1 MMRSDM
7 PKQIMAYRNGGGLPS
22 LATAPGNFSTGGGI
36 GSFVSNAYNKAVDVV
51 KDALG
56 IGSNLNNPPEFV
68 TGNVSGSSSN
78 QMSAKEKF
86 DSNPARQAS
95 VRRKKKKK
103 KKARQAAARQAAAE
117 AAAAA
122 EQEAANVESGIMSLD
137 PNAGANN
144 PDIMNSAITNMVNER
159 DDLSAVEK
167 LEFAQSLAD
176 SYGVSGG
183 TGVQSA
189 IDNLS
194 NIALDPTS
202 GLSDTERVSALTSL
216 GTATGTD
223 YSNLINTLNN
233 QINENN
239 LGSSSPGEDLIDNL
253 GSTNPGEDLIDNLG
267 STNLGDNLGSVTNS
281 TYNPISVPN
290 PVSYATYNPIVPATN
305 ILPSGIMG
313 LPSSNYTFSSY
324 MPETFTPAVNSLVL
338 PPLG

>member
-1 MMRSDM
+1 MRSDM

-56 IGSNLNNPPEFV
+56 FNNKAQLGSDTMGITSSGSLSDAV
-68 TGNVSGSSSN
+68 TGSSPNAGKTS
-78 QMSAKEKF
+78 QQRLSDLKT
-86 DSNPARQAS
+86 AS
-95 VRRKKKKK
+95 DRRKKRRKK
-103 KKARQAAARQAAAE
+103 RRARQAAAE
-117 AAAAA
+117 AAAAAAAAA

-137 PNAGANN
+137 P
-144 PDIMNSAITNMVNER
+144 DIMNSAITNMVNER
-159 DDLSAVEK
+159 DDLSAVQK

-223 YSNLINTLNN
+223 YSGLISTLNN
-233 QINENN
+233 QINETN

-253 GSTNPGEDLIDNLG
+253 GSSNP
-267 STNLGDNLGSVTNS
+267 GDNLGSVTNS
-281 TYNPISVPN
+281 TYNPISVPD

>member
-56 IGSNLNNPPEFV
+56 FNNKAQLGSDTMGITSSGSLSDAV
-68 TGNVSGSSSN
+68 TGSSPNAGKTS
-78 QMSAKEKF
+78 QQRLSDLKT
-86 DSNPARQAS
+86 AS
-95 VRRKKKKK
+95 DRRKKRRKK
-103 KKARQAAARQAAAE
+103 RRARQAAAE
-117 AAAAA
+117 AAAAAAAAA

-137 PNAGANN
+137 P
-144 PDIMNSAITNMVNER
+144 DIMNSAITNMVNER
-159 DDLSAVEK
+159 DDLSAVQK

-223 YSNLINTLNN
+223 YSGLISTLNN
-233 QINENN
+233 QINETN

-253 GSTNPGEDLIDNLG
+253 GSSNP
-267 STNLGDNLGSVTNS
+267 GDNLGSVTNS
-281 TYNPISVPN
+281 TYNPISVPD

>member
-56 IGSNLNNPPEFV
+56 FNNKAQLGSDTMGITSSGSLSDAV
-68 TGNVSGSSSN
+68 TGSSPNAGKTS
-78 QMSAKEKF
+78 QQRLSDLKA
-86 DSNPARQAS
+86 AS
-95 VRRKKKKK
+95 DRRKKRRKK
-103 KKARQAAARQAAAE
+103 RRARQAAAE

-122 EQEAANVESGIMSLD
+122 AAAAEQEAANDESGIMSLD

-223 YSNLINTLNN
+223 YSSLINTLNN

-253 GSTNPGEDLIDNLG
+253 GSTNPG
-267 STNLGDNLGSVTNS
+267 DNLGSVTNS
-281 TYNPISVPN
+281 TYNPISVPD

>member
-1 MMRSDM
+1 
-7 PKQIMAYRNGGGLPS
+7 
-22 LATAPGNFSTGGGI
+22 
-36 GSFVSNAYNKAVDVV
+36 VSNAYNKAVDVV

-56 IGSNLNNPPEFV
+56 FNNKAQLGSDTMGITSSGSLSDAV
-68 TGNVSGSSSN
+68 TGSSPNAGKTS
-78 QMSAKEKF
+78 QQRLSDLKT
-86 DSNPARQAS
+86 AS
-95 VRRKKKKK
+95 DRRKKRRKK
-103 KKARQAAARQAAAE
+103 RRARQAAAE
-117 AAAAA
+117 AAAAAAAAA

-137 PNAGANN
+137 P
-144 PDIMNSAITNMVNER
+144 DIMNSAITNMVNER
-159 DDLSAVEK
+159 DDLSAVQK

-223 YSNLINTLNN
+223 YSGLISTLNN
-233 QINENN
+233 QINETN

-253 GSTNPGEDLIDNLG
+253 GSSNP
-267 STNLGDNLGSVTNS
+267 GDNLGSVTNS
-281 TYNPISVPN
+281 TYNPISVPD